1 MYSKY
6 LSALFA
12 TVVFCAASTFSRAD
26 DGSAAWRSLFDG
38 KTLDGWKVQSG
49 FAPYKVENGAIVG
62 TTAAGSPNSFLVYK
76 DEFADFEVEFDVK
89 ILNNELNSGFQ
100 IRSHLPGG
108 KYGGHLM
115 GPQCEIEASP
125 GQSGWIYGEALST
138 GWLSPEPD
146 SKDKTVNQQSH
157 FKNGEWNHF
166 RILAKGP
173 HIETWVNG
181 SKIADL
187 ILPEKIAAKHAKG
200 LIGLQVHRITT
211 AGPFQVAWKTIKI
224 REL

>member
-1 MYSKY
+1 MKGI
-6 LSALFA
+6 LSPVVLAAALLCPLA
-12 TVVFCAASTFSRAD
+12 SSVHAEPPAA
-26 DGSAAWRSLFDG
+26 RSLFDG

-49 FAPYKVENGAIVG
+49 FATYKVEDGAIIG
-62 TTAAGSPNSFLVYK
+62 TTALASPNTFLVYK
-76 DEFADFEVEFDVK
+76 DEFADFELEFDVK
-89 ILNNELNSGFQ
+89 LLNKELNSGVQ

-138 GWLSPEPD
+138 GWLSPEPN
-146 SKDKTVNQQSH
+146 SKDKKVNQQSL

-166 RILAKGP
+166 RIVAKGA
-173 HIETWVNG
+173 HIETFING
-181 SKIADL
+181 TKVADL
-187 ILPEKIAAKHAKG
+187 NLPEKLAAKHAKG
-200 LIGLQVHRITT
+200 LVGLQVH
-211 AGPFQVAWKTIKI
+211 AVGKSGPFQVMWKNIAI